1 MKSLLLIITL
11 CTTSIFA
18 QNYGISIHGRYGIST
33 SNLRLIDP
41 GIDSRRKYMDVRS
54 IRDVGLYFNY
64 QNRIWDK
71 QKIYAFVGTDV
82 SRSSHYQMVSE
93 PEYRMHLD
101 NIILKKSRIDIN
113 LGIKKR
119 FTLKKDYLSL
129 DIGAALVFRQ
139 FLNESKTYVA
149 DFYFNNED
157 WIEFSYS
164 LTTYHGKWY
173 ENNLPKSYTGRFGK
187 ELSATL
193 NFKLSQKSSLNFG
206 LSYITRNTFFYDYR
220 YTIHYYY
227 NGANTP
233 SYKFTSFGF
242 IDGTK
247 HGVNDNYL
255 YLNIGYTYQLK
266 KKEKN

>member
-101 NIILKKSRIDIN
+101 NIILKNHESISTWEVKRDSHLKRII
-113 LGIKKR
+113 
-119 FTLKKDYLSL
+119 
-129 DIGAALVFRQ
+129 
-139 FLNESKTYVA
+139 
-149 DFYFNNED
+149 
-157 WIEFSYS
+157 
-164 LTTYHGKWY
+164 YH
-173 ENNLPKSYTGRFGK
+173 
-187 ELSATL
+187 
-193 NFKLSQKSSLNFG
+193 
-206 LSYITRNTFFYDYR
+206 
-220 YTIHYYY
+220 
-227 NGANTP
+227 
-233 SYKFTSFGF
+233 
-242 IDGTK
+242 
-247 HGVNDNYL
+247 
-255 YLNIGYTYQLK
+255 
-266 KKEKN
+266 